1 MLNSTLFTISMHIL
15 HTALDTFPMVPLKR
29 INLKIK
35 HVRFMDDIVKQI
47 RCHKCYCS
55 KESSVIAF
63 TIEYDLEVISPKIV
77 WDEKKGENQ
86 VMEVCSISH

>member
-1 MLNSTLFTISMHIL
+1 
-15 HTALDTFPMVPLKR
+15 
-29 INLKIK
+29 
-35 HVRFMDDIVKQI
+35 MDDIVKQI

-63 TIEYDLEVISPKIV
+63 TIIECDLEVISPKIV

-86 VMEVCSISH
+86 VMEVCLISH

>member
-1 MLNSTLFTISMHIL
+1 
-15 HTALDTFPMVPLKR
+15 
-29 INLKIK
+29 
-35 HVRFMDDIVKQI
+35 MDDIVKQI

-63 TIEYDLEVISPKIV
+63 TIIECDLEVISPKIV

>member
-1 MLNSTLFTISMHIL
+1 
-15 HTALDTFPMVPLKR
+15 
-29 INLKIK
+29 
-35 HVRFMDDIVKQI
+35 MDDIVKQI

-63 TIEYDLEVISPKIV
+63 TTECDLEVISPKIV